1 LHVDHC
7 PACTGFSVAMTDM
20 PVEIELIDATLVIA
34 INRPAQRNAV
44 NQQVSIAIAAALDR
58 LDADP
63 ALRVGILTGRGGSFC
78 AGMDLKAFLDGER
91 PELEGRGFGGV
102 TEAPPKKPLIAA
114 VEGFALAGGCELAL
128 ACDLIVAAQ
137 DAWFGLPEV
146 TRGLVAGSGGLVRL
160 PRRIP
165 PAIALEYALTGERMS
180 ASTAKHWGLVNRIAA
195 SGEALK
201 EALGLAALITANA
214 PLSTLMTKRI
224 IQEST
229 GWVEGEIWD
238 RQRPLTEFVLAS
250 EDAQEGARAF
260 AEKRAPDWKGR

>member
-1 LHVDHC
+1 
-7 PACTGFSVAMTDM
+7 MTDAI
-20 PVEIELIDATLVIA
+20 VEIEQIDATLVIA

-44 NQQVSIAIAAALDR
+44 NQAVSLAIAQALDQ
-58 LDADP
+58 LDTDS
-63 ALRVGILTGRGGSFC
+63 ALRVGIITGRGGSFC

-91 PELEGRGFGGV
+91 PELKGRGFGGV

-128 ACDLIVAAQ
+128 ACDLIVAAE

-180 ASTAKHWGLVNRIAA
+180 APIANLWGLVNRISPAGQA
-195 SGEALK
+195 LTEAL
-201 EALGLAALITANA
+201 ALAGQITANA

-224 IQEST
+224 IRESASWT
-229 GWVEGEIWD
+229 EEEIWA
-238 RQRPLTEFVLAS
+238 RQRPLSESILAS

-260 AEKRAPDWKGR
+260 AEKRAPNWKGQ

>member
-1 LHVDHC
+1 
-7 PACTGFSVAMTDM
+7 MTDAI
-20 PVEIELIDATLVIA
+20 VEIEQIDATLVIA

-44 NQQVSIAIAAALDR
+44 NQAVSLAIAQALDQ
-58 LDADP
+58 LDTDP
-63 ALRVGILTGRGGSFC
+63 ALRVGIITGRGGSFC

-91 PELEGRGFGGV
+91 PELKGRGFGGV

-128 ACDLIVAAQ
+128 ACDLIVAAE

-180 ASTAKHWGLVNRIAA
+180 APIANLWGLVNRISPAGQA
-195 SGEALK
+195 LTEAL
-201 EALGLAALITANA
+201 ALAGQITANA

-224 IQEST
+224 IRESASWT
-229 GWVEGEIWD
+229 EEEIWA
-238 RQRPLTEFVLAS
+238 RQRPLSESILAS

-260 AEKRAPDWKGR
+260 AEKRAPNWKGQ

>member
-1 LHVDHC
+1 
-7 PACTGFSVAMTDM
+7 MTDAI
-20 PVEIELIDATLVIA
+20 VDIEQIDATLVIA

-44 NQQVSIAIAAALDR
+44 NQAVSLAIAQALDR
-58 LDADP
+58 LDTDP
-63 ALRVGILTGRGGSFC
+63 SLRVGIITGRGGSFC

-128 ACDLIVAAQ
+128 ACDLIVAAE

-180 ASTAKHWGLVNRIAA
+180 APIANLWGLVNRIAPA
-195 SGEALK
+195 GKALTEALI
-201 EALGLAALITANA
+201 LAGQITANA

-224 IQEST
+224 IRESAS
-229 GWVEGEIWD
+229 WAEEEIWD
-238 RQRPLTEFVLAS
+238 RQRPYTESVLSS